1 MGYVQLLLL
10 HRCGCTRGRISSDEG
25 SVLLN
30 AGLEGPVFT
39 YAQEAIEEAILLV
52 FCVNVEG

>member
-1 MGYVQLLLL
+1 M
-10 HRCGCTRGRISSDEG
+10 
-25 SVLLN
+25 LLN